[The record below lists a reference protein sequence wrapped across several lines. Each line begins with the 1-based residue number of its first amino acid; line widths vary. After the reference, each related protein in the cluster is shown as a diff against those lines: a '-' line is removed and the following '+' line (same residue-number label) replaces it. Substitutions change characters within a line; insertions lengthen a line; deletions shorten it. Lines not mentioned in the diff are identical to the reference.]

1 MLLGES
7 EETGP
12 QIARYL
18 KNEEKISLNFL
29 RFSYILKRGFIG
41 VALVQALPL
50 LPTDF
55 FIIM

>member
-18 KNEEKISLNFL
+18 KNEEKIGLNFL

-41 VALVQALPL
+41 AGGLTLVQALPL

-55 FIIM
+55 